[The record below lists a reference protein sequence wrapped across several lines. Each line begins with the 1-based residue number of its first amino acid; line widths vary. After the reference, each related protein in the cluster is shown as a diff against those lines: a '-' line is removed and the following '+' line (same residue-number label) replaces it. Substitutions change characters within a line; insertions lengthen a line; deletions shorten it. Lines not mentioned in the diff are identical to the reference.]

1 MDQPVIDN
9 HYMTRE
15 FLESQLVQNKERIQQ
30 LEKHIQEVTQRSYGE
45 AAERNRMRTEM
56 QDWTLEALDDSA
68 ITEENAQEIADI
80 CGFDLTKEF
89 ELEVSVQYSVT
100 VNARNEEEAM
110 NLMYDID
117 FDSVSQPDGVTY
129 LSSSVDR
136 VDIQQGATNN
146 PEHDLKLLFIYSSR
160 CIKMQPGPMIKA
172 LSSQNT
178 FKTSQSFPHVRIVYV

>member
-15 FLESQLVQNKERIQQ
+15 FLESQLVENKNRIQQ

-45 AAERNRMRTEM
+45 AAERSRMRNEM
-56 QDWTLEALDDSA
+56 QEWTLEALDNEN
-68 ITEENAQEIADI
+68 ITESEAEEIASI
-80 CGFDLTKEF
+80 CGFELTQEF
-89 ELEVSVQYSVT
+89 EVEVEVQYSVT

-117 FDSVSQPDGVTY
+117 FDSVSHPEGVIY

-136 VDIQQGATNN
+136 VNI
-146 PEHDLKLLFIYSSR
+146 
-160 CIKMQPGPMIKA
+160 
-172 LSSQNT
+172 
-178 FKTSQSFPHVRIVYV
+178 